1 MLYFLGDFV
10 ENYIKHFERLVMS
23 LVALVVLGMIISVV
37 AYRSVFD
44 GGLSELPADWGDAGG
59 FFGGIFTPIIAFATL
74 VAIVITIQ
82 LQKQLLYTQNSEF
95 SKLYDLQ
102 EQTLDTQKS
111 ELGLIKEQ
119 AFEQSLNE
127 QKKIYLS
134 LIEQQIE
141 IRRCNMERASE
152 GAMFML
158 QKQGE
163 GFTIE
168 KSAIEDNIVQKELLE
183 KQIQVLTHIS
193 VGFTLH
199 KFNSIADMDK
209 SITQLF
215 HVVDNPKNLESLYA
229 SGGKSFDFSG

>member
-1 MLYFLGDFV
+1 M

-23 LVALVVLGMIISVV
+23 LVALVVLGMIISIV
-37 AYRSVFD
+37 AYRNVFD
-44 GGLSELPADWGDAGG
+44 GSLSELPADWGDAGS

-82 LQKQLLYTQNSEF
+82 LQKQLLA
-95 SKLYDLQ
+95 
-102 EQTLDTQKS
+102 TQKS
-111 ELGLIKEQ
+111 ELDSIKKQ
-119 AFEQSLNE
+119 ALEQSLNE

-134 LIEQQIE
+134 LIEQQID

-152 GAMFML
+152 DAMFML

-183 KQIQVLTHIS
+183 KQIQVLTNIS
-193 VGFTLH
+193 ICFTLQ
-199 KFNSIADMDK
+199 KFSSIAKMDK

-215 HVVDNPKNLESLYA
+215 HVVDNPKILESLYA
-229 SGGKSFDFSG
+229 SQGKSFDFSG